1 MSKALSL
8 KLREDIFDQVEVIT
22 RQVNLPRNTYINR
35 ALAFYNALNTRKLLR
50 KQLLKESQLVRAD
63 SMRVL
68 HEFENCDESL
78 P

>member
-1 MSKALSL
+1 MEA
-8 KLREDIFDQVEVIT
+8 IT

-35 ALAFYNALNTRKLLR
+35 ALAFYNTLNKRKLLR